1 MQFLQ
6 MKFQRHGLGWQLEN
20 IKDLKGLKKEN
31 LRDNMSTLELVL
43 KYACRSYNNRIN

>member
-20 IKDLKGLKKEN
+20 IKIEKDEKE
-31 LRDNMSTLELVL
+31 RM
-43 KYACRSYNNRIN
+43 